1 MKHTALKWYDDEID
15 RLVSMLIC
23 NQLSISR
30 YNKLKNEAYEQAK
43 EMEKEQIIKAYEI
56 TKFGI
61 FAMTDTG
68 ILDTANKSGEQYY
81 NETFKSE

>member
-1 MKHTALKWYDDEID
+1 MKHTAVEWLEQELNEKG
-15 RLVSMLIC
+15 
-23 NQLSISR
+23 
-30 YNKLKNEAYEQAK
+30 KLTPVDFYQAK
-43 EMEKEQIIKAYEI
+43 AMEKEHIIKAYEA